1 VPSLYQDALA
11 RARSGASPAVPSL
24 YQDALARARGGV
36 FRPGPDPTYADG
48 DDSTWMG
55 IDWPSMTRRV
65 EVDGRE
71 VSVVDTGGDGP
82 PIVWVHGL
90 GGVWQNW
97 LLNIPAF
104 METHRCVALDLPGF
118 GRSELP
124 AGEISIRGFARTV
137 DRVCDLLEIEDPVL
151 VGNSMGGFAGAELAV
166 AFPTRV
172 SKLVLVAA
180 AGLSTEYLM
189 REPLLAAARAFAAL
203 TARTGLRGAPVVR
216 RPRLRRFALQLVVR
230 YPERLSVPLTTEL
243 LAGANAPGFI
253 DAFDALL
260 GYSFRERLE
269 KIEVPVLIVW
279 GRDDMLVPVGDAE
292 MFERLIGDNAHSVIF
307 EDTGHLPMLERP
319 SRFNELLM
327 GFIAGEREPGRGV
340 EGVSV

>member
-1 VPSLYQDALA
+1 VPSVYRDALA
-11 RARSGASPAVPSL
+11 RARS
-24 YQDALARARGGV
+24 GV

-48 DDSTWMG
+48 DDSTWMDV
-55 IDWPSMTRRV
+55 DWPSLTRRV
-65 EVDGRE
+65 EIDGRD
-71 VSVVDTGGDGP
+71 VSVVDTGGDEP
-82 PIVWVHGL
+82 PILWIHGL

-104 METHRCVALDLPGF
+104 MDTHRCVALDLPGF
-118 GRSELP
+118 GQSELP
-124 AGEISIRGFARTV
+124 AGEISIHAFARTV
-137 DRVCDLLEIEDPVL
+137 DRVCDVLGIEEPVV
-151 VGNSMGGFAGAELAV
+151 VGNSMGGFTGAELAV
-166 AFPTRV
+166 AFPTRI

-203 TARTGLRGAPVVR
+203 TARTGLRDTPVVR

-243 LAGANAPGFI
+243 VRGANTPGFI

-260 GYSFRERLE
+260 GYSFRDRLA

-279 GRDDMLVPVGDAE
+279 GRNDMLVPVDDAE
-292 MFERLIGDNAHSVIF
+292 MFEHLIGDNAHSVIF

-319 SRFNELLM
+319 SRFNELLA
-327 GFIAGEREPGRGV
+327 GFIVGERAPERGI
-340 EGVSV
+340 EGVSA